1 MTTSDLTKETYTG
14 TVKFYN
20 EEKGYGFITPE
31 NEKNEEIFIKD
42 NMASKNL
49 GKKDSQMESE
59 YTFQRSA

>member
-1 MTTSDLTKETYTG
+1 LNA
-14 TVKFYN
+14 FYASA
-20 EEKGYGFITPE
+20 
-31 NEKNEEIFIKD
+31 EKNEEVVIKD